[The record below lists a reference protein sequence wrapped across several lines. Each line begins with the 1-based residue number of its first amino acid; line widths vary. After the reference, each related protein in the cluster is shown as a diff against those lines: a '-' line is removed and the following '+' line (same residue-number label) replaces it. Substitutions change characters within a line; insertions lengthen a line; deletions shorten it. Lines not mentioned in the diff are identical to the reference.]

1 VKRVIGATIAL
12 GLMGLWLAG
21 CGSFLPKPT
30 PSSSKIFV
38 LFSPLKATERQD
50 FDRTGQISLGV
61 GPVRLPAYLYRRE
74 IVTRVAENR
83 FDVSEN
89 DRWAEPLDENFT
101 HVLAQNLSVLL
112 GSDRIITY
120 PWPLDKK
127 PRYRVEIAVFR
138 FEVNSAGEAEL
149 TARWAVIDETGKE
162 APNLNESRLARP
174 AKEKSNDASV
184 AALSETVADLSRE
197 IAKAVIAIDQQR
209 EPESRS
215 PSGGKGSGK
224 KISQSK

>member
-1 VKRVIGATIAL
+1 MKPVIRITIAL
-12 GLMGLWLAG
+12 GLMALSLAG
-21 CGSFLPKPT
+21 CGSLLPKPT

-38 LFSPLKATERQD
+38 LFSPLQAAERRD
-50 FDRTGQISLGV
+50 LDRPGQISLGV
-61 GPVRLPAYLYRRE
+61 GPVRLPGYLDRRE

-127 PRYRVEIAVFR
+127 PRYRVQIDVFR

-149 TARWAVIDETGKE
+149 TARWAVVDETGKE
-162 APNLNESRLARP
+162 AANLNESRLARP

-215 PSGGKGSGK
+215 PSGGEGSGK

>member
-1 VKRVIGATIAL
+1 MKPVIRITIAL
-12 GLMGLWLAG
+12 GLIGSVA
-21 CGSFLPKPT
+21 CGMWQFLPKPT

-38 LFSPLKATERQD
+38 LFSPLKAAERQD
-50 FDRTGQISLGV
+50 LDRPGQISLGV
-61 GPVRLPAYLYRRE
+61 GPVRLPGYLDRRE
-74 IVTRVAENR
+74 IVTRVAQNR

-127 PRYRVEIAVFR
+127 PRYRVQIDVFR

-149 TARWAVIDETGKE
+149 TARWAVVDETGKE

>member
-1 VKRVIGATIAL
+1 MKPVIRITIAL
-12 GLMGLWLAG
+12 GLMALSLAG
-21 CGSFLPKPT
+21 CGSLLPKPT

-38 LFSPLKATERQD
+38 LFSPLKAAERKD
-50 FDRTGQISLGV
+50 LDRPGQISLGV
-61 GPVRLPAYLYRRE
+61 GPVRLPAYLDRRQ
-74 IVTRVAENR
+74 IVTRIAENR
-83 FDVSEN
+83 FDVSDN

-149 TARWAVIDETGKE
+149 TARWAVVDETGKQG
-162 APNLNESRLARP
+162 PNLNETHLARP
-174 AKEKSNDASV
+174 AKEKSTDASV

>member
-1 VKRVIGATIAL
+1 MKPVIRITIAL
-12 GLMGLWLAG
+12 GLMALSLAG
-21 CGSFLPKPT
+21 CGSLLPKPT

-38 LFSPLKATERQD
+38 LFSPLKAAERQD
-50 FDRTGQISLGV
+50 LDRPGQISLGV
-61 GPVRLPAYLYRRE
+61 GPVRLPAYLDRRE

-120 PWPLDKK
+120 PWPLDKR
-127 PRYRVEIAVFR
+127 PRYRVQIDVFR

-149 TARWAVIDETGKE
+149 TARWAVVDETGKE

-197 IAKAVIAIDQQR
+197 IAKAVIAIDQRR